1 MNISGLR
8 QGAVR
13 LCYWGYAEGRERIP
27 PHEHDFWQ
35 AEFSLSGRCLVR
47 TDTGEFALQDH
58 ALIILAPGV
67 RHSLVYPEPCLCHT
81 CKFHA
86 DLPDLPRVIY
96 RPGSP
101 FTRGVIQA
109 AKVILET
116 TFPARFFGVPEGAI
130 VLPQDRYQILMEHFL
145 AGVLASFRQERCE
158 QSGLLERFYQAQEQ
172 RGGPFFTVD
181 KEGTIVGESYGGK
194 KYAVCGITVGMPIS
208 EAAEIAKSHGF
219 NFSNA
224 EIAHG
229 TAKYVAIYDNGEAQ
243 LCITSD
249 ADGVFGKT
257 EESDVTGNVDNILI
271 TKK

>member
-172 RGGPFFTVD
+172 RGGPFFTV
-181 KEGTIVGESYGGK
+181 E
-194 KYAVCGITVGMPIS
+194 
-208 EAAEIAKSHGF
+208 EAAEACGYSRNH
-219 NFSNA
+219 FSVL
-224 EIAHG
+224 IRRG
-229 TAKYVAIYDNGEAQ
+229 TGMCARDFLNRLRLESARQYLRYSDQSIVAIAAHLGFSSQFHFSDFFKRMTGVSPLRYRKGKSGKNG
-243 LCITSD
+243 
-249 ADGVFGKT
+249 
-257 EESDVTGNVDNILI
+257 
-271 TKK
+271 